1 MPTLYLS
8 RLNVRYKIYSEKF
21 SCGTQTRVNFTND
34 LASGQSVSCQRHNT
48 YRVGILTLANWPS
61 RSDTNNLPR
70 STFCACSKSVLELVL
85 FKDSLIYTRCT
96 WSDHTFFTITF
107 SRSSSPSLLCSSYSS
122 SLHSQAPSACL
133 RSRPLEP
140 GTLFG
145 WNGKNE
151 MHLHLHIST
160 RKTHLLHI
168 GTQMMQRIAH
178 QNTEH
183 TFAAHQHK
191 IKHTFIGTL
200 LRKVFYFVATVTS
213 KWRTYCLG
221 SVFQGWSGRQ
231 QVLDQE
237 FFAFSSFEERVFQQL
252 RSGRPVQHDAVSVS
266 DLTFISAW
274 RIFHIDTTDTLCGW
288 VSDWKMHCGCKSIS
302 NRGNLPAL
310 SLVTLCTAYTCWGTL
325 YTLVEVLWNTLVE
338 VLKTVGQKPS

>member
-1 MPTLYLS
+1 M
-8 RLNVRYKIYSEKF
+8 
-21 SCGTQTRVNFTND
+21 
-34 LASGQSVSCQRHNT
+34 
-48 YRVGILTLANWPS
+48 
-61 RSDTNNLPR
+61 
-70 STFCACSKSVLELVL
+70 L
-85 FKDSLIYTRCT
+85 FKDSLIYTCCT
-96 WSDHTFFTITF
+96 WSDRTFFTITF

-151 MHLHLHIST
+151 MHLNLHIST